1 MNERAELLPPE
12 TETIMIK
19 DMFENKRSISFEVFP
34 PKKDGEF
41 EKAFEILDKMAL
53 LKPDFI
59 SVTYGA
65 GGSRSGRTVEIA
77 SYIQNKL
84 GIDAVA
90 HMTCVGNKKEELLR
104 VADAL
109 KENSVNHI
117 LALRG
122 DRPRDMS
129 NEQFASRDFAHASDM
144 MNFLKE
150 HTDLHMAGACYP
162 EKHFESFSMES
173 DLNNLK
179 KKQDAG
185 AEFFISQLF
194 FDNDF
199 YYSFL
204 ERAEKKGI
212 TVPICAGIMPI
223 TTAKQIGTTVTL
235 SGSTIPKALADI
247 FATYGDNAE
256 DMRKAGI
263 DFAIRQIRDLQE
275 NGVNDIHIYT
285 MNKPK
290 MAAEIMEAIYRQKI
304 VTS

>member
-1 MNERAELLPPE
+1 
-12 TETIMIK
+12 MIQN
-19 DMFENKRSISFEVFP
+19 MFQNKRSISFEVFP

-41 EKAFEILDKMAL
+41 ETAFEVLDAMGKL
-53 LKPDFI
+53 SPDFI

-65 GGSRSGRTVEIA
+65 GGSRSVKTVEIA

-84 GIDAVA
+84 GIDAMA
-90 HMTCVGNKKEELLR
+90 HVTCVGSKKEQLLE
-104 VADAL
+104 VYDAL
-109 KENSVNHI
+109 KKNGVNHV

-129 NEQFASRDFAHASDM
+129 DEQFASRDFAHASDM
-144 MNFLKE
+144 MEFLKDN
-150 HTDLHMAGACYP
+150 TDLHMAGACYP

-179 KKQDAG
+179 KKQEAG

-204 ERAEKKGI
+204 ERAAKKGI
-212 TVPICAGIMPI
+212 AVPICAGIMPI
-223 TTAKQIGTTVTL
+223 TSAKQIGTTITL
-235 SGSTIPKALADI
+235 AGSSVPKALADI
-247 FATYGDNAE
+247 IATYGENPD

-263 DFAIRQIRDLQE
+263 DYAIRQIRDLQE

-290 MAAEIMEAIYRQKI
+290 MAKEIVDSIYR
-304 VTS
+304 

>member
-1 MNERAELLPPE
+1 
-12 TETIMIK
+12 MIK
-19 DMFENKRSISFEVFP
+19 DMFENRRSISFEVFP

-41 EKAFEILDKMAL
+41 EKAFEVLDRMAL

-65 GGSRSGRTVEIA
+65 GGSRSGKTVEIA

-84 GIDAVA
+84 GIDTVA
-90 HMTCVGNKKEELLR
+90 HMTCVGNKKEQLLQVSEELKNNN
-104 VADAL
+104 VT
-109 KENSVNHI
+109 HI

-129 NEQFASRDFAHASDM
+129 DEQFESRDFAHASDM
-144 MNFLKE
+144 MSFLKE
-150 HTDLHMAGACYP
+150 NTDLHMAGACYP

-185 AEFFISQLF
+185 AEFLISQLF
-194 FDNDF
+194 FDNDY

-204 ERAEKKGI
+204 EKAGKKGI
-212 TVPICAGIMPI
+212 TIPICAGIMPI

-235 SGSTIPKALADI
+235 SGSAIPKALADI
-247 FATYGDNAE
+247 FATYGENPE

-263 DFAIRQIRDLQE
+263 DYAIRQIRDLQE
-275 NGVNDIHIYT
+275 NSVNDIHIYT

-290 MAAEIMEAIYRQKI
+290 MAAEIMEAIYR
-304 VTS
+304 

>member
-1 MNERAELLPPE
+1 
-12 TETIMIK
+12 MIK
-19 DMFENKRSISFEVFP
+19 DMFEHKRTVSFEVFP

-41 EKAFEILDKMAL
+41 DAAFETLDAL
-53 LKPDFI
+53 GKLKPDFI

-65 GGSRSGRTVEIA
+65 GGSRSGKTVEIA
-77 SYIQNKL
+77 SYIQNTL
-84 GIDAVA
+84 GIDAIA
-90 HMTCVGNKKEELLR
+90 HLTCVGSKKEQILQVYEELKKNK
-104 VADAL
+104 V
-109 KENSVNHI
+109 EHV

-129 NEQFASRDFAHASDM
+129 DEQFESRDFAHASDM
-144 MNFLKE
+144 MTFLKE

-162 EKHFESFSMES
+162 EKHFEAFSMET

-179 KKQDAG
+179 RKQEAG
-185 AEFFISQLF
+185 AEFLISQLF

-204 ERAEKKGI
+204 EKAEKKGI
-212 TVPICAGIMPI
+212 SIPICAGIMPI
-223 TTAKQIGTTVTL
+223 TSAKQIGTTITL
-235 SGSTIPKALADI
+235 AGSSIPKALADI
-247 FATYGDNAE
+247 IAIYGENAE

-263 DFAIRQIRDLQE
+263 DYAIRQIRDLQE

-290 MAAEIMEAIYRQKI
+290 TATEIVEAIYR
-304 VTS
+304 